1 MFFYLRTESG
11 SFSKQIL
18 LFFNLKKKYKLTQLV
33 CFICCSNSNS
43 NNDNWNGFDNSFETS
58 NQVYQ
63 ASSSEPQATQN
74 SAIRKQHKSEKIDKG
89 DKNDFTS
96 LDVKASRQKP
106 TNKSKTIE
114 DDAWN
119 LLNN

>member
-1 MFFYLRTESG
+1 MRTDSG
-11 SFSKQIL
+11 SLSKQM
-18 LFFNLKKKYKLTQLV
+18 LFFFQFQKKTLLTQLV

-43 NNDNWNGFDNSFETS
+43 NNDNWNGFDSNFETS
-58 NQVYQ
+58 NQAYQ

-89 DKNDFTS
+89 EKNDFTS

-106 TNKSKTIE
+106 TNKSKSIE